1 MVSVII
7 PNYNKSKY
15 VKETILSVLNQDY
28 KDWECIIIDDF
39 SSDNSVSW
47 MVIIAHWKKP
57 I

>member
-47 MVIIAHWKKP
+47 MVIIAH
-57 I
+57 